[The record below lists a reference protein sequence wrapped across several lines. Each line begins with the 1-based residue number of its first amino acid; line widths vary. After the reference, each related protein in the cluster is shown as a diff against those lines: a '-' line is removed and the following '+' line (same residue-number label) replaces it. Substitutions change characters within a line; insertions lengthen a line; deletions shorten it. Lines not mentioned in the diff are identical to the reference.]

1 MHQINILKKLDYLA
15 VFPMKPIGG
24 HSLSISTYSSSSK
37 TNTAMFFQEK
47 NGSVS
52 FMGLTGQARPMPN
65 NSGSIM

>member
-1 MHQINILKKLDYLA
+1 
-15 VFPMKPIGG
+15 MKPIGG

-65 NSGSIM
+65 NSGSIMWCEPTKECQLRKRM